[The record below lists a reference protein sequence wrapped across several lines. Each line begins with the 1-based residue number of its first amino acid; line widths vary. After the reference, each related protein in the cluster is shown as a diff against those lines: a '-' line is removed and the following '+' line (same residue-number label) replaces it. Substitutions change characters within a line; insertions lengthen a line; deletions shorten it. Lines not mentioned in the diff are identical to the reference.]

1 MLDLIEGKAT
11 APAAID
17 SAAKFRASL
26 YDRTAKFCA
35 RMRSTLDNCAIP
47 RVSISADANQANAS
61 VEVSMSEPLRQSV
74 ERLLCYSEAF
84 GRTPACVFA
93 ES

>member
-1 MLDLIEGKAT
+1 MLDLIEGKIT

-26 YDRTAKFCA
+26 YDRAAKFCA

-47 RVSISADANQANAS
+47 RVWISADANQANAS
-61 VEVSMSEPLRQSV
+61 VEVSMSEPLR
-74 ERLLCYSEAF
+74 
-84 GRTPACVFA
+84 
-93 ES
+93 